1 MNPILAK
8 AREHFSKKL
17 PFVMYCKPNADKV
30 IGLFQKTCE
39 LFPLSIESSGFAF
52 VSFDHKLRY
61 MIPELESDIY
71 FQKVSEKDFFLSKEI
86 KKFFPVLVSMILKC
100 WLKVRSPKSLRVP
113 LKR

>member
-61 MIPELESDIY
+61 MIPESESDIY
-71 FQKVSEKDFFLSKEI
+71 FQRFQKKIFFFR
-86 KKFFPVLVSMILKC
+86 KKK
-100 WLKVRSPKSLRVP
+100 KRSFRFWEA
-113 LKR
+113 RF